1 MNTIA
6 IEAQARTEMGKKATK
21 ALRAEG
27 LIPCVLYGGKE
38 NIHFAVT
45 PKQIKHVVYT
55 DKFVVA
61 QITVGGQTRDAILK
75 DSDFDPVT
83 DQPLHLDFQELV
95 KGKNVKVQIPVK
107 LTGFAAGVKE
117 GGKLEL
123 VLRKLIVKTTP
134 EKLITD
140 IEVDVTHLTLGKSVK
155 VRDLKSDLEIMNPL
169 GNPIAQV
176 IIPRAMRSASSKG
189 PATGGG
195 EDEEEG
201 EEGTE
206 GEGEGG
212 EESSAE

>member
-6 IEAQARTEMGKKATK
+6 IDAQARTEMGKKATR

-27 LIPCVLYGGKE
+27 MIPCVLYGGKE

-45 PKQIKHVVYT
+45 PKQIKNVVYT

-61 QITVGGQTRDAILK
+61 HITIDGKTYEAILK
-75 DSDFDPVT
+75 DSDFDPIT
-83 DQPLHLDFQELV
+83 DQVLHLDFQELV
-95 KGKNVKVQIPVK
+95 KGKKVKVQIPVK

-123 VLRKLIVKTTP
+123 NLRKLIVKTTP

-140 IEVDVTHLTLGKSVK
+140 IEVDISHLTLGKSVK
-155 VRDLKSDLEIMNPL
+155 VRDLKTDLEIMNPL

-176 IIPRAMRSASSKG
+176 IIPRAMRSAASKT
-189 PATGGG
+189 ASVSLVD
-195 EDEEEG
+195 DEETSE
-201 EEGTE
+201 
-206 GEGEGG
+206 EGG
-212 EESSAE
+212 EEAAAE